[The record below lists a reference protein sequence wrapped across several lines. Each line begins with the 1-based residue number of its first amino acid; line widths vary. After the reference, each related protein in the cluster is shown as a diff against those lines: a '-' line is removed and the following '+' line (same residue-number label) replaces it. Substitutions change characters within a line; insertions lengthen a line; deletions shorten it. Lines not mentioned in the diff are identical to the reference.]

1 MKQYIAKR
9 ILHSLI
15 VIWAVATAV
24 FFGLRAIP
32 GGPARAM
39 LGEQATEEAVAAL
52 REQMGLNEPL
62 YVQYASWMID
72 LIQLDFGVSM
82 RSGEAV
88 TTLVF
93 FQAAPK
99 TLSIAV
105 VGILI
110 GLAIAIPTGVISA
123 TRKNEPVDHA
133 ATVGAFLGLSM
144 PAFFIGILLVAIVG
158 VRFGLLPVVGYNSLL
173 NEGLVPWF
181 KSIILPGIA
190 VGLPYAAIV
199 MRMMRSELLEV
210 LNQPYMQSA
219 HAKGVA
225 QNVRLYKHAFQ
236 NALIPVVTIAGIQI
250 ATILVGSVTVELVF
264 SINGVGRVL
273 VTALLQQDYTQVQG
287 AILFVAVIMVGAN
300 LVVDIVYTVIDPNIK
315 YEG

>member
-1 MKQYIAKR
+1 MKRYIAKR
-9 ILHSLI
+9 IIHSII
-15 VIWAVATAV
+15 VVWAVATAV

-39 LGEQATEEAVAAL
+39 LGEQATEESVEAL

-62 YVQYASWMID
+62 YVQYVSWMID
-72 LIQLDFGVSM
+72 LAQLDLGVSM
-82 RSGEAV
+82 RSGEPV

-93 FQAAPK
+93 LEAAPK
-99 TLSIAV
+99 TLSISIVA
-105 VGILI
+105 III
-110 GLAIAIPTGVISA
+110 GLLIAIPTGVISA
-123 TRKNEPVDHA
+123 TRKNESVDHV
-133 ATVGAFLGLSM
+133 ATIGAFLGLSM
-144 PAFFIGILLVAIVG
+144 PAFFIGILLVATVG
-158 VRFGLLPVVGYNSLL
+158 VRWNLLPVIGYNSLL
-173 NEGLVPWF
+173 EEGFVDWF
-181 KSIILPGIA
+181 KLIILPGVA

-210 LNQPYMQSA
+210 LNRPYMQTA

-225 QNVRLYKHAFQ
+225 RNVQLYKHAFQ

-273 VTALLQQDYTQVQG
+273 VTAMLQQDYTQVQG
-287 AILFVAVIMVGAN
+287 AILFVAIIMVGAN
-300 LVVDIVYTVIDPNIK
+300 LVVDIVYTIIDPKIK